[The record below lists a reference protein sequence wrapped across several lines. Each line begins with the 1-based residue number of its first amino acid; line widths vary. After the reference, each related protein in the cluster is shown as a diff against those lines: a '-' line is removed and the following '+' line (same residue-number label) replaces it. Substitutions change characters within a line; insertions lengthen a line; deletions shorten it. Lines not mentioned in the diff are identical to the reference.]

1 MEKKQIGFI
10 RKDKWVLGELTRDKI
25 VVMFVYTGMSD
36 LSIFKSHKTPLER
49 GFMVA
54 SFPRSCCF

>member
-36 LSIFKSHKTPLER
+36 LSI
-49 GFMVA
+49 
-54 SFPRSCCF
+54 SFRAIKLPW